1 MLLISV
7 MALGLLLGLLGDFEM
22 DEFESGGGVCLAAL
36 LGLLFFFALIAF
48 AYLDKLLLR
57 SRNKLHWIAPLGAGP
72 LSLGGGWWLSVC
84 KHVGW
89 FQVCAGMGI
98 VTSMA
103 WPGMERFG
111 VSPFLFFPGIGMILG
126 SNAAHHIL
134 KQAANRNT

>member
-72 LSLGGGWWLSVC
+72 LSLGGGCGCLCVNML
-84 KHVGW
+84 VG
-89 FQVCAGMGI
+89 FKCAR
-98 VTSMA
+98 V
-103 WPGMERFG
+103 W
-111 VSPFLFFPGIGMILG
+111 G
-126 SNAAHHIL
+126 S
-134 KQAANRNT
+134 